1 MFLRL
6 TRDIEEAVMRTLC
19 QSLVC
24 CSVVAISSLS
34 LAYAESQSHAVQVS
48 ATILPRLELSVAP
61 STGSAI
67 AFGAI
72 MQPADGDVATKTVA
86 VNLSVFSN
94 LDRPYAVTQSIR
106 HPLTNEQGI
115 DIPNQQ
121 FLVSGRDATR
131 GELGMTTPVAV
142 VAGESAT
149 LYTSDAHGK
158 SDAFVADYQL
168 AVTPATPAG
177 NFGTEIVYTV
187 TSL

>member
-1 MFLRL
+1 MLLRL
-6 TRDIEEAVMRTLC
+6 ARNDEEAVMRTIF
-19 QSLVC
+19 QALVLG
-24 CSVVAISSLS
+24 SAGAMMLLAS
-34 LAYAESQSHAVQVS
+34 AYAESQSHTVQVS
-48 ATILPRLELSVAP
+48 ATILPRLELSVTP

-72 MQPADGDVATKTVA
+72 MQPSDGETTVKTVA

-94 LDRPYAVTQSIR
+94 LDRPYHVTQSVR
-106 HPLTNEQGI
+106 HALANEQGVE
-115 DIPNQQ
+115 IPSGQ
-121 FLVSGRDATR
+121 FLVSGRDSAR
-131 GELGMTTPVAV
+131 GEIRVTAPVAIT
-142 VAGESAT
+142 AGESAT
-149 LYTSDAHGK
+149 LYTSDANGK